1 MSVQT
6 DGGLN
11 EDDRAY
17 VLEKVRGALLRFGAS
32 NYGEL
37 AGLLKDAVDRI
48 VLVSAR
54 TTSASCCSNRNGN
67 EKKYYDGVTQI
78 VPILRTFCMYF
89 SVGVSVHCTETVD
102 SNL

>member
-37 AGLLKDAVDRI
+37 AGLLKDAVDRRFGSDWQC
-48 VLVSAR
+48 VVGR
-54 TTSASCCSNRNGN
+54 KEGFGSCLSQRGQHLRLA
-67 EKKYYDGVTQI
+67 VQI
-78 VPILRTFCMYF
+78 VTATKKSTMMA
-89 SVGVSVHCTETVD
+89 
-102 SNL
+102 